1 MVKINYNGEELRLV
15 QSRYQD
21 NSALYI
27 GLADKD
33 GEFCGDVTVNL
44 PISGTLPSN
53 CAFVDS
59 NNLPTELIGK
69 LLGAG
74 IMVSICQSCRSGFC
88 LYQAYR
94 FTCLSDIDDILAVIK

>member
-1 MVKINYNGEELRLV
+1 MVKIHYNGEELQLV

-33 GEFCGDVTVNL
+33 GEFYGDVTVNL

-59 NNLPTELIGK
+59 NNLPNEIIGELLSANI
-69 LLGAG
+69 
-74 IMVSICQSCRSGFC
+74 IVPICQSCRSGFC
-88 LYQAYR
+88 LYLAYR
-94 FTCLSDIDDILAVIK
+94 FTCLSDIEDILAVVK